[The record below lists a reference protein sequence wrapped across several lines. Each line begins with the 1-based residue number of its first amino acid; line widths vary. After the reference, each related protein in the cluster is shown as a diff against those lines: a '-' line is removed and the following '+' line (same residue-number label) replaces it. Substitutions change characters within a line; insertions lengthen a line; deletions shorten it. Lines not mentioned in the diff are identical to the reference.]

1 MIGSGLSLDTAT
13 QTGIGITFLVY
24 LISFLG
30 LALPIPL
37 LVYRAYAILR
47 ASYLVVP
54 DGISI
59 TWGFRI
65 EEIPMENV
73 LWVSL
78 NSDLERPLPLPRPR
92 WPGNVTGT
100 RQLDEGREVE
110 FMAAWTR
117 DLVVIATS
125 KQVCAISPVDSGRF
139 LQPFQSISRL
149 GSLNPM
155 TARSVYHTFFVGR
168 VWAARP
174 ARTILII
181 GLVLSIG
188 FLFWISVVLPAQ
200 PEITFQINRG
210 RVSRPIT
217 TAQFFLLPILNALFF
232 LIDLLLGVFFYRHP
246 YSQPLAYLMW
256 GSSVITSLLFIG
268 AVFLIL
274 QNQ

>member
-100 RQLDEGREVE
+100 RQLDDGERSGVYGR
-110 FMAAWTR
+110 M
-117 DLVVIATS
+117 D
-125 KQVCAISPVDSGRF
+125 KGSGR
-139 LQPFQSISRL
+139 
-149 GSLNPM
+149 
-155 TARSVYHTFFVGR
+155 
-168 VWAARP
+168 
-174 ARTILII
+174 
-181 GLVLSIG
+181 
-188 FLFWISVVLPAQ
+188 
-200 PEITFQINRG
+200 
-210 RVSRPIT
+210 
-217 TAQFFLLPILNALFF
+217 
-232 LIDLLLGVFFYRHP
+232 YRHLETGLCHLP
-246 YSQPLAYLMW
+246 S
-256 GSSVITSLLFIG
+256 
-268 AVFLIL
+268 
-274 QNQ
+274 